1 MNEIFK
7 TLKDKFPFLS
17 LIKKGDMEFVGIV
30 QNQDNNVISFYDYG
44 RLMQPQDKMRYLKCG
59 EIWWYES
66 NRKLPINIFLKGD
79 FRYFRTTLV
88 TLNSKDVEIVE
99 GPTVRLSNISKKRV
113 KRRTIQLVR
122 KPTLLPFFSQF
133 FYCNISSTDCLVDN
147 QKVLN
152 DGWRVVSYVF

>member
-7 TLKDKFPFLS
+7 TLRDKFPFLS
-17 LIKKGDMEFVGIV
+17 LIRKGDMEFIGIV

-44 RLMQPQDKMRYLKCG
+44 RLMQPHDKMRYLKCG

-122 KPTLLPFFSQF
+122 NPT
-133 FYCNISSTDCLVDN
+133 
-147 QKVLN
+147 
-152 DGWRVVSYVF
+152 

>member
-7 TLKDKFPFLS
+7 TLRDKFPFLS
-17 LIKKGDMEFVGIV
+17 LIRKGELEYVGIV

-44 RLMQPQDKMRYLKCG
+44 RLMMPQDKKHFLKCG

-79 FRYFRTTLV
+79 FKYFRSTLV
-88 TLNSKDVEIVE
+88 TLNSKDIEIVE
-99 GPTVRLSNISKKRV
+99 GPTVRLSEISKKRV

-122 KPTLLPFFSQF
+122 KPT
-133 FYCNISSTDCLVDN
+133 
-147 QKVLN
+147 
-152 DGWRVVSYVF
+152 

>member
-7 TLKDKFPFLS
+7 TLRDKFPFLS

-88 TLNSKDVEIVE
+88 TLNSKDVVISE
-99 GPTVRLSNISKKRV
+99 GPTVRLSDISKKRV

-122 KPTLLPFFSQF
+122 RPT
-133 FYCNISSTDCLVDN
+133 
-147 QKVLN
+147 
-152 DGWRVVSYVF
+152 

>member
-1 MNEIFK
+1 MMNEIFK
-7 TLKDKFPFLS
+7 TLRDKFPFLS
-17 LIKKGDMEFVGIV
+17 LIRKGDMEFIGII
-30 QNQDNNVISFYDYG
+30 QNQDNNVISVYDYG

-99 GPTVRLSNISKKRV
+99 GPTVRLSDISKKRV

-122 KPTLLPFFSQF
+122 KP
-133 FYCNISSTDCLVDN
+133 I
-147 QKVLN
+147 
-152 DGWRVVSYVF
+152 

>member
-7 TLKDKFPFLS
+7 TLRDKFPFLS

-44 RLMQPQDKMRYLKCG
+44 RLMNPQDKMRYLKCG

-79 FRYFRTTLV
+79 FKYFRTTLV
-88 TLNSKDVEIVE
+88 TLSSKDVQIVE
-99 GPTVRLSNISKKRV
+99 GPTVKLSDISKKRV

-122 KPTLLPFFSQF
+122 KPT
-133 FYCNISSTDCLVDN
+133 
-147 QKVLN
+147 
-152 DGWRVVSYVF
+152 